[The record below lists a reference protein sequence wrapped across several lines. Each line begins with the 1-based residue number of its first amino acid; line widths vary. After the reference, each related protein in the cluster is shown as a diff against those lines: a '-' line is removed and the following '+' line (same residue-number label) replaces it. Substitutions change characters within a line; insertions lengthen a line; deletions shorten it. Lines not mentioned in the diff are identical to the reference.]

1 MIFEFFPVL
10 GFWSGLGW
18 GLAGCVIAFL
28 ALLMILSIVF
38 LQDSKEGGLGG
49 AFGSAGGG
57 DSVLGASG
65 QQGIVKVT
73 AVMSIIF
80 FVLVIGWGMIG
91 SDDPG
96 PAKIKTDDVLK
107 GVKEAVESSGSL
119 TPGVKPATGTGA
131 GVSPAPAPAD
141 GKTGGGE
148 SSDGSGK

>member
-1 MIFEFFPVL
+1 
-10 GFWSGLGW
+10 
-18 GLAGCVIAFL
+18 
-28 ALLMILSIVF
+28 MILSIVF

-65 QQGIVKVT
+65 QKGIVKVT

-80 FVLVIGWGMIG
+80 FVLIIGWGVMG
-91 SDDPG
+91 SSGPGASNSETQKIIDGSTKSSEAGTGSSEAG
-96 PAKIKTDDVLK
+96 PA
-107 GVKEAVESSGSL
+107 
-119 TPGVKPATGTGA
+119 
-131 GVSPAPAPAD
+131 APAGGAAGPVLVPTTD

>member
-1 MIFEFFPVL
+1 MFFEFFPVL
-10 GFWSGLGW
+10 GFWRGLGW
-18 GLAGCVIAFL
+18 GLAGCAIAFL

-65 QQGIVKVT
+65 QKGIVKVT

-91 SDDPG
+91 STG
-96 PAKIKTDDVLK
+96 PAASNSKTDDVIK
-107 GVKEAVESSGSL
+107 GKAA
-119 TPGVKPATGTGA
+119 TPGAAENPV
-131 GVSPAPAPAD
+131 APAGGALGPQVPPTD
-141 GKTGGGE
+141 GTDGGGE
-148 SSDGSGK
+148 STDGSSK

>member
-80 FVLVIGWGMIG
+80 FVLIIGWGVMG
-91 SDDPG
+91 SSGPG
-96 PAKIKTDDVLK
+96 ASNSKTQKIIEGGT
-107 GVKEAVESSGSL
+107 ESSEGSTGSSEGSSAAPTGGAVGP
-119 TPGVKPATGTGA
+119 TPT
-131 GVSPAPAPAD
+131 D

>member
-57 DSVLGASG
+57 DTVLGASG
-65 QQGIVKVT
+65 QKGIVKVT

-80 FVLVIGWGMIG
+80 FVLVIGWGMIDSG
-91 SDDPG
+91 GTASSNNETK
-96 PAKIKTDDVLK
+96 KIIE
-107 GVKEAVESSGSL
+107 G
-119 TPGVKPATGTGA
+119 GTT
-131 GVSPAPAPAD
+131 APAPTGNPAAPA
-141 GKTGGGE
+141 GGGVGPGAVGPQVPPAE
-148 SSDGSGK
+148 GTGSGAENTGDGSK

>member
-18 GLAGCVIAFL
+18 GLVGCVIAFL

-65 QQGIVKVT
+65 QKGIVKVT

-80 FVLVIGWGMIG
+80 FVLVIGWGVVG
-91 SDDPG
+91 SSGPG
-96 PAKIKTDDVLK
+96 TSNSKTQDVID
-107 GVKEAVESSGSL
+107 GAVEPSAGSS
-119 TPGVKPATGTGA
+119 A
-131 GVSPAPAPAD
+131 APAGGAAGPVLVPTTD

>member
-18 GLAGCVIAFL
+18 GLAGCAIAFL

-65 QQGIVKVT
+65 QKGIVKVT
-73 AVMSIIF
+73 AIMSIIF

-91 SDDPG
+91 STG
-96 PAKIKTDDVLK
+96 PAPSNSKT
-107 GVKEAVESSGSL
+107 KEVTEGSKEPSAGSSTAPAAG
-119 TPGVKPATGTGA
+119 PATT
-131 GVSPAPAPAD
+131 PAD

-148 SSDGSGK
+148 STDGSSK

>member
-65 QQGIVKVT
+65 QKGIVKVT

-80 FVLVIGWGMIG
+80 FVLVIGWGMVG
-91 SDDPG
+91 SSGPGTSNSKTQEVIDGAAEPSAGSSAAPAGGAVG
-96 PAKIKTDDVLK
+96 PALV
-107 GVKEAVESSGSL
+107 
-119 TPGVKPATGTGA
+119 PAT
-131 GVSPAPAPAD
+131 D

>member
-57 DSVLGASG
+57 DSVEDIRL
-65 QQGIVKVT
+65 IEELWKR
-73 AVMSIIF
+73 
-80 FVLVIGWGMIG
+80 L
-91 SDDPG
+91 P
-96 PAKIKTDDVLK
+96 
-107 GVKEAVESSGSL
+107 SL
-119 TPGVKPATGTGA
+119 
-131 GVSPAPAPAD
+131 
-141 GKTGGGE
+141 
-148 SSDGSGK
+148 

>member
-80 FVLVIGWGMIG
+80 FVLVIGWGVMG
-91 SDDPG
+91 SSGPG
-96 PAKIKTDDVLK
+96 TSNSKTQKIIEGGT
-107 GVKEAVESSGSL
+107 ESSEGSSAAPTGGAVGP
-119 TPGVKPATGTGA
+119 TPT
-131 GVSPAPAPAD
+131 D